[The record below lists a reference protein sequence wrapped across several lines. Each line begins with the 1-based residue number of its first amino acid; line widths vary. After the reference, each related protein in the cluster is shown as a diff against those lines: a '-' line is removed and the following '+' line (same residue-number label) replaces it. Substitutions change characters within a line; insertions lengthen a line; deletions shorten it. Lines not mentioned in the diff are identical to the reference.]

1 MNLKKK
7 AASLMILIS
16 VLAVMMPMVNFRSV
30 NAASYIKSSS
40 DVKGSDFTSSAA
52 LAKKLDSAFAG
63 NIGLYTNSSC
73 TKSAT
78 AKLGASN
85 LTGSNRYYI
94 KSGTSGSVTYG
105 WQCYIYANGFYNTL
119 FNEWVGNGSS
129 LKNSEILLTG
139 GNSLSYSRLS
149 KAGVK
154 CGAYVR
160 TTNNKNGKYSGSG
173 GHSFVILS
181 YSEDEIVYAEGNANG
196 RGLVRV
202 TKQSWSELNKAQLSG
217 RSRYLCHVVQP
228 TASYYNSLYGT
239 ASSGSASTASKTDSG
254 VSFNRTLSYKKSAI
268 MQGEDVKYIQTCLKT
283 AGYTVTVNGKYDTV
297 TLAAVKK
304 FQSDNGLTADGKIGS
319 KTWPKIV
326 AAAKAAESKKTS
338 DVKDATKSITSLK
351 IKTKPSKLTYTV
363 GDSLNTSGL
372 KLTATYS
379 DKSTKEITSG
389 FTCDVKSFSKA
400 GTQKVTVSYGGKS
413 ATFDVTVKVNFS
425 ITSQPKNVTV
435 KQGKTATFSVKT
447 SGSGLSYQWYYKKA
461 GASGWSKW
469 NGHTTATTSAAA
481 NASWN
486 GMKVYCVVKDS
497 NGNTVSSDAATIKI
511 A

>member
-1 MNLKKK
+1 MM
-7 AASLMILIS
+7 MISI
-16 VLAVMMPMVNFRSV
+16 LAVMMPMVNFPSV

-40 DVKGSDFTSSAA
+40 GVKGSDFTSSAA
-52 LAKKLDSAFAG
+52 LAKKLDTAFSG
-63 NIGLYTNSSC
+63 SIGLYTNSSC

-94 KSGTSGSVTYG
+94 KSNTTGNVTYG

-119 FNEWVGNGSS
+119 YNEWVGNGSS
-129 LKNSEILLTG
+129 LAHSEVLLTG
-139 GNSLSYSRLS
+139 GNTLSYSRLS
-149 KAGVK
+149 KVGVK

-160 TTNNKNGKYSGSG
+160 TTNDKNGKYSGSG
-173 GHSFVILS
+173 GHSFIILS
-181 YSEDEIVYAEGNANG
+181 YNEDGIVYAEGNADG

-239 ASSGSASTASKTDSG
+239 SSSGSASTASKTDG
-254 VSFNRTLSYKKSAI
+254 TVSFSRTLSYKKNAI
-268 MQGEDVKYIQTCLKT
+268 MQGDDVKYMQNCLKT
-283 AGYTVTVNGKYDTV
+283 AGYTVNVNSKFDTV
-297 TLAAVKK
+297 MLAAVKK
-304 FQSDNGLTADGKIGS
+304 FQSDNGLTADGIIGS
-319 KTWPKIV
+319 KTWPKIA
-326 AAAKAAESKKTS
+326 AAAKAAENKKTS
-338 DVKDATKSITSLK
+338 DVKNATKSITSLK
-351 IKTKPSKLTYTV
+351 IKSKPSKLTYTV
-363 GDSLNTSGL
+363 GESLNTSGL

-413 ATFDVTVKVNFS
+413 TSFEVTVKS
-425 ITSQPKNVTV
+425 KESLTITSQPKNVTAE
-435 KQGKTATFSVKT
+435 KGKTAAFTVKA

-469 NGHTTATTSAAA
+469 NGHTSATTTAVA
-481 NASWN
+481 NDSWN

-497 NGNTVSSDAATIKI
+497 SGNTVSSNAATVKL